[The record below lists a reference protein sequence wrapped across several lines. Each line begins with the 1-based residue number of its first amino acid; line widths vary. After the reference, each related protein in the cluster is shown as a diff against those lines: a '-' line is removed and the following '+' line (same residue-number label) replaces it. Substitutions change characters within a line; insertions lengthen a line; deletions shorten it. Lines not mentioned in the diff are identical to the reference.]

1 MKLSTG
7 KKDGDLLSGGLTGVD
22 ATGWSELRPMQAHT
36 HAHKHIHTLRDTLHP
51 ASVPWEGIFHAF
63 KAAGSDRALTT
74 PAYCDTLVGPEEVLT
89 AAPAFDGPSWEGI
102 RIILPWSCLFFF
114 FLIDWHSQ
122 SSFWSERRPRLLTP
136 ISLSL
141 SPFLSAHGLQVIT
154 CIWLKWWICKYET
167 NPYRKH
173 DFLFTFYYTWWLC
186 WLVTCTM
193 LS

>member
-114 FLIDWHSQ
+114 FDWLAQ
-122 SSFWSERRPRLLTP
+122 SVKFLEWEMAQASDTNLSFSFSFSLCTWTP
-136 ISLSL
+136 S
-141 SPFLSAHGLQVIT
+141 HNMHMVKVMDMQV
-154 CIWLKWWICKYET
+154 W
-167 NPYRKH
+167 N
-173 DFLFTFYYTWWLC
+173 
-186 WLVTCTM
+186 
-193 LS
+193 